1 MKSAAP
7 RTPVDRTN
15 ALRRLRTLTLGTALA
30 GVFGMVG
37 FGSVAALTYAGKAST
52 TDGTVADNSSPTTTA
67 SPDTS
72 STATATA
79 GTSTSSGSSL
89 QAATQTPTATAR
101 PAQVT
106 SGGS

>member
-7 RTPVDRTN
+7 RTPIDRTI
-15 ALRRLRTLTLGTALA
+15 ALRRLRTLTLGTALG
-30 GVFGMVG
+30 GVLGMVG

-52 TDGTVADNSSPTTTA
+52 TGGTVADNSSTTTT

-72 STATATA
+72 STATATPSA
-79 GTSTSSGSSL
+79 STSGGSSL
-89 QAATQTPTATAR
+89 QAASQTPTATAR

>member
-7 RTPVDRTN
+7 RTPIDRTI

-30 GVFGMVG
+30 GVLGMVG

-52 TDGTVADNSSPTTTA
+52 TGGTVADNSSTTTT

-72 STATATA
+72 STATATPSA
-79 GTSTSSGSSL
+79 STSGGSSL
-89 QAATQTPTATAR
+89 QAASQTPTATAR